1 MGKCRNY
8 SLNSESAQ
16 LDTELATLSIYHL
29 PPGRIGIVLVVGG
42 FVAEFFK
49 LLGCSE

>member
-1 MGKCRNY
+1 
-8 SLNSESAQ
+8 LDPESAQ
-16 LDTELATLSIYHL
+16 LDTELATMAIYHL
-29 PPGRIGIVLVVGG
+29 PPGRIGTVLVLVVGG